1 MKSRQSALLLAL
13 LVTGSAMTVANAASS
28 DAQLIA
34 KLQAENKKLRA
45 ELAGQKHPKSA
56 RVESGKAAP
65 VVSAANPVSIA
76 SGDISAS
83 VGIKSFTNIGLND
96 DNDSVIGHNGSYG
109 KLDGRY
115 LIPLTAMTALQIDAS
130 SEAALNMLSAEK
142 SASFMGASQIGAHFL
157 VRDGSSYQVGI
168 FGGAT
173 MANIHDDGGE
183 LWHGGIVGVE
193 GQLYF
198 NNVTLWSQV
207 GYAGFVEGLEYS
219 QFHDDIYTPVQLRG
233 GLRYFVSPDTKI
245 GLSAGYETGTL
256 INSNS
261 STSTK
266 RSNYTWGDDIERLV
280 HLGTVPASLFVK
292 YTGTY
297 MPSAGLDSSGTVNY
311 NKQTSQSVMAG
322 VSFKLGTTSLIEQDR
337 HGANTDIDIGRI
349 PMIDTS
355 YSSIPTP

>member
-1 MKSRQSALLLAL
+1 
-13 LVTGSAMTVANAASS
+13 MTAAHAASS

-34 KLQAENKKLRA
+34 KLQAENRKLRA
-45 ELAGQKHPKSA
+45 ELAGQKQPKA
-56 RVESGKAAP
+56 VRAESGKATQIA
-65 VVSAANPVSIA
+65 VAKPVSIA

-83 VGIKSFTNIGLND
+83 VGFSRFTNVALND
-96 DNDSVIGHNGSYG
+96 ENDSVIGHSGSYG

-115 LIPLTAMTALQIDAS
+115 LIPLTSMTALQIDAS
-130 SEAALNMLSAEK
+130 SEAALNMLSAQK

-173 MANIHDDGGE
+173 MANIHDNGGE

-198 NNVTLWSQV
+198 NNLTLWSQV

-219 QFHDDIYTPVQLRG
+219 QYHDDKYTPVQLRG

-245 GLSAGYETGTL
+245 GFSGGYETGTL
-256 INSNS
+256 INSYS

-266 RSNYTWGDDIERLV
+266 RSSYTWGADIEHLVRL
-280 HLGTVPASLFVK
+280 GNVPTSLFVK
-292 YTGTY
+292 YKGTY
-297 MPSAGLDSSGTVNY
+297 MPGAGLDSSETVTY
-311 NKQTSQSVMAG
+311 NKQTSQSIMAG

-355 YSSIPTP
+355 YSGIPVH